1 MSNDQNPPS
10 FFKSFLSANQKT
22 LGIIGLL
29 FFVFGMTGIVQM
41 FMEDGDSML
50 GRASFWGGENVS
62 NRFRDIG
69 LYGIIAV
76 GVAFVIVT
84 GGIDLSIGSVI
95 GFTGVLFAMLVTDG
109 VPEFIDS
116 SPNREPLTPGMAFT
130 VIISLSLLIGLIHGL
145 LITKLRLQ
153 PFLVTL
159 CGLFIYRGVARR
171 VANDQTY
178 GFGNQYTDLRDSL
191 VKGEFLGFIPMSFV
205 VLVLIAVVA
214 AILLNKTTFGRY
226 ILALGRNEQAAHFS
240 GVPTDRMKIYS
251 YMICSLLAGFG
262 GVMFVLD
269 TNGATPSK
277 FGNFYE
283 LYAISGAVLGG
294 CSLRGGEGAIAG
306 VVCGAALVQIASQ
319 AAFFL
324 GVHDQL
330 KYTVIGSLILV
341 GVIVDEILKRY
352 AARRRALSMAK

>member
-159 CGLFIYRGVARR
+159 CGLFIYRGVA
-171 VANDQTY
+171 
-178 GFGNQYTDLRDSL
+178 
-191 VKGEFLGFIPMSFV
+191 
-205 VLVLIAVVA
+205 
-214 AILLNKTTFGRY
+214 
-226 ILALGRNEQAAHFS
+226 
-240 GVPTDRMKIYS
+240 
-251 YMICSLLAGFG
+251 
-262 GVMFVLD
+262 
-269 TNGATPSK
+269 
-277 FGNFYE
+277 
-283 LYAISGAVLGG
+283 
-294 CSLRGGEGAIAG
+294 
-306 VVCGAALVQIASQ
+306 
-319 AAFFL
+319 
-324 GVHDQL
+324 
-330 KYTVIGSLILV
+330 
-341 GVIVDEILKRY
+341 
-352 AARRRALSMAK
+352 